1 MTTVRSVPPVA
12 APADVEGGGP
22 GERLRRLRQRRR
34 LVREELLTIAVLL
47 VALVATLVVLGL
59 QWLDTG
65 QSASSGSVSVAARN
79 ISGGHT

>member
-1 MTTVRSVPPVA
+1 
-12 APADVEGGGP
+12 
-22 GERLRRLRQRRR
+22 

-47 VALVATLVVLGL
+47 VALAATLVVLGL

-65 QSASSGSVSVAARN
+65 QSASSGAVSVAARN